1 MTLIYKINFKKAV
14 LKLFIFDFYSVFCIL
29 KINNIMKKIIVF
41 ASGSGSNAENIIKY
55 FSKTEFAKVVSVF
68 TNNASAKVI
77 ERAKNHQ
84 IPVEIF
90 SKNELLE
97 RNVLQKIQKIDP
109 DLIVLAGFLL
119 KFPENIIEKY
129 PHKIINIHPALLP
142 NYGGKGMY
150 GMHIHRAIVNNKEK
164 ETGISIHYVNEN
176 YDEGGII
183 FQANVA
189 LTDEDTPETV
199 AEKIHELEQKH
210 FPEIIHRLLD
220 ANSNN

>member
-1 MTLIYKINFKKAV
+1 
-14 LKLFIFDFYSVFCIL
+14 
-29 KINNIMKKIIVF
+29 MKKIIVF
-41 ASGSGSNAENIIKY
+41 ASGSGTNAENIIKY
-55 FSKTEFAKVVSVF
+55 FSKTKIASVVSVF

-90 SKNELLE
+90 SKSELLE
-97 RNVLQKIQKIDP
+97 RNVLQKIQEIDP

-129 PHKIINIHPALLP
+129 PNKIINIHPALLP

-183 FQANVA
+183 FQKNVA
-189 LTDEDTPETV
+189 LTAQDTPETV
-199 AEKIHELEQKH
+199 AEKIHELEQKY
-210 FPEIIHRLLD
+210 FPEIIQAVLED
-220 ANSNN
+220 SAKENSN

>member
-1 MTLIYKINFKKAV
+1 
-14 LKLFIFDFYSVFCIL
+14 
-29 KINNIMKKIIVF
+29 MKKIIVF
-41 ASGSGSNAENIIKY
+41 ASGSGTNAENIIKY
-55 FSKTEFAKVVSVF
+55 FSNIEIAKVVSIF

-77 ERAKNHQ
+77 DRAKNHQ

-119 KFPENIIEKY
+119 KFPENIIEQY
-129 PHKIINIHPALLP
+129 PNKIINIHPALLP
-142 NYGGKGMY
+142 KYGGKGMY

-199 AEKIHELEQKH
+199 AEKIHELEQTH
-210 FPEIIHRLLD
+210 FPEIIHKILED
-220 ANSNN
+220 SNSKI

>member
-1 MTLIYKINFKKAV
+1 
-14 LKLFIFDFYSVFCIL
+14 
-29 KINNIMKKIIVF
+29 MKKIIVF
-41 ASGSGSNAENIIKY
+41 ASGSGTNAENIIKY
-55 FSKTEFAKVVSVF
+55 FSQIEIAKVVSIF

-77 ERAKNHQ
+77 ERAKNHD

-97 RNVLQKIQKIDP
+97 RNVLQKIQEIDP

-119 KFPENIIEKY
+119 KFPENIIEQY
-129 PHKIINIHPALLP
+129 PNKIINIHPALLP
-142 NYGGKGMY
+142 SYGGKGMY

-183 FQANVA
+183 FQQNVA

-210 FPEIIHRLLD
+210 FPEIIHRILED
-220 ANSNN
+220 SNSKI

>member
-1 MTLIYKINFKKAV
+1 
-14 LKLFIFDFYSVFCIL
+14 
-29 KINNIMKKIIVF
+29 MKKIIVF
-41 ASGSGSNAENIIKY
+41 ASGSGTNAENIIKY
-55 FSKTEFAKVVSVF
+55 FAQTKIANVVSVF

-84 IPVEIF
+84 ISVEIF

-97 RNVLQKIQKIDP
+97 RNVLQKIEKIDP

-119 KFPENIIEKY
+119 KFPDNIIEKY
-129 PHKIINIHPALLP
+129 PNKIINIHPALLP

-199 AEKIHELEQKH
+199 AEKIHELEQTH
-210 FPEIIHRLLD
+210 FPEIIHKILED
-220 ANSNN
+220 SNSKN